1 MTKHLGT
8 FRIDLDLWSQFKAVT
23 AGEGSSASAEII
35 DFISRYLAGYR
46 LPSSSAEEPS
56 SSSIEALIDAH
67 LAPVKQQL
75 LDIEARLSA
84 VQQAS
89 SSVDRQPSSKSSSKL
104 KPVRQQKSTS
114 ENAVESP
121 SSEPVQ
127 QSIVKQPQPATR
139 KVAPRNYG
147 VLPPDIGEGLNQSA
161 ICAFYGLSWKNTKRD
176 STAAG
181 FDTVEGYLQVM
192 TGIAWTRHR
201 ERKGFIFQPI
211 PQKSPSENDLQ
222 GTSVNVVGQ
231 SLNPRDGLLQNDLC
245 KRLGIVGHNWIAQKR
260 RQGADALAIYTQKRD
275 PDGKAWGYRDGRYYP
290 VD

>member
-56 SSSIEALIDAH
+56 SSSVEALIDAH

-89 SSVDRQPSSKSSSKL
+89 SSSDRQPSSKSSSKP
-104 KPVRQQKSTS
+104 KPVRQQKSS
-114 ENAVESP
+114 PENALEGASTDV
-121 SSEPVQ
+121 VG
-127 QSIVKQPQPATR
+127 QSIVEQPQPATR

-147 VLPPDIGEGLNQSA
+147 ALPPDIDEDLNQSA
-161 ICAFYGLSWKNTKRD
+161 ICAFYGLGWKNLKRD

-181 FDTVEGYLQVM
+181 FDTVEGYLQDM
-192 TGIAWTRHR
+192 TGIAWTRRR

-211 PQKSPSENDLQ
+211 PQKSPSENDLE
-222 GTSVNVVGQ
+222 GASDNVAGQ
-231 SLNPRDGLLQNDLC
+231 SDQS
-245 KRLGIVGHNWIAQKR
+245 A
-260 RQGADALAIYTQKRD
+260 
-275 PDGKAWGYRDGRYYP
+275 
-290 VD
+290 